1 MKKRKKNRK
10 NRWKSLRF
18 LSMHASKSK
27 QIYSLLNIPV
37 GLDQKLTRELYFFQ
51 VLLGKNYELLKIS
64 NSLPIYFLSEI
75 LF

>member
-27 QIYSLLNIPV
+27 QMLFPFKYPCGV
-37 GLDQKLTRELYFFQ
+37 GSKANQGVLFFQ
-51 VLLGKNYELLKIS
+51 EKIM
-64 NSLPIYFLSEI
+64 NSGISAIVYLFI
-75 LF
+75 L